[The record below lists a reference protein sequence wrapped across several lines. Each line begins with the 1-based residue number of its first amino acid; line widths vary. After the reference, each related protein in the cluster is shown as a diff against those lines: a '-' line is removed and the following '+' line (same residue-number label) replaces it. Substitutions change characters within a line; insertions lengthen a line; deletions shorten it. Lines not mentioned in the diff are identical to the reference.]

1 VGLALFLACLG
12 FARCPSHLAA
22 RGTNEIGVPMAVS
35 GDVLETISDDAIES
49 FRDQGKS
56 AAPVKVRQPAKVL
69 RFKYEVVDIR
79 RVTLRQ
85 RTVV

>member
-1 VGLALFLACLG
+1 MSGICTLSFALGCSQNERNWCAD
-12 FARCPSHLAA
+12 
-22 RGTNEIGVPMAVS
+22 GTVS